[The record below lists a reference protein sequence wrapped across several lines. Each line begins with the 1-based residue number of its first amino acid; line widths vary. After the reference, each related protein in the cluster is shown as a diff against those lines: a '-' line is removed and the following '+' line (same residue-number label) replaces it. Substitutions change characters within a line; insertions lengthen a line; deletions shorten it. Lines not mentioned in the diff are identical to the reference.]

1 MNEPVDWIA
10 LRDAAAAVRRN
21 AHAPYSKF
29 AVGAALLARSGAIY
43 VGCNVENASYGVTLC
58 AERAALGAA
67 VAAGE
72 RDLVAIAIVTDAER
86 PTPPCGICRQA
97 LFELAPAL
105 MIRSF
110 ARDAD
115 REHSLTELLPD
126 AFAADQ
132 LD

>member
-10 LRDAAAAVRRN
+10 LRDSAAVVRRN

-29 AVGAALLARSGAIY
+29 AVGAALLARSGTIY

-97 LFELAPAL
+97 LFELAPGL

-115 REHSLTELLPD
+115 REHSLAELLPD